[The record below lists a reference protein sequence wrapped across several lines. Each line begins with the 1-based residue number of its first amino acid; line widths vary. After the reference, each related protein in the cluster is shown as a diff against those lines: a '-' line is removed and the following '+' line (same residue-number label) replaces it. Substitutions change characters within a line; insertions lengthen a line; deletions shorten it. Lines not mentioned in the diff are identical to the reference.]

1 MFQQIGAALT
11 RQSGR
16 RTHQPIRR
24 NSRPAGKCEA
34 VFWKGTTRQEVRQI
48 VLAAK
53 KYELAN
59 KQPGKRT
66 GPLGTVAIEILEYFA
81 HIVDFRTGRLDPS
94 IETLKLK
101 LRRSRDA
108 ICRAL
113 DALRTHGF
121 VDWLRRF
128 VRTGNEGEAG
138 PQVQQTSNAYKLSL
152 PARAKALLGK
162 YGIASPAPD
171 DATQKAQE
179 RKEALEAHSASLTS
193 DERVREMDFDDKSLN
208 EKYAR
213 YLQLI
218 RKKRESAEKTES
230 RSDLFNPAD

>member
-1 MFQQIGAALT
+1 MFQHIGAALT
-11 RQSGR
+11 KQSGR

-24 NSRPAGKCEA
+24 NSRPAGKCES
-34 VFWKGTTRQEVRQI
+34 VFWESTNRTEVQQI

-53 KYELAN
+53 KFERAN

-66 GPLGTVAIEILEYFA
+66 GPLGTIAIEILEYFA
-81 HIVDFRTGRLDPS
+81 NVVDFRTGRLEPS
-94 IETLKLK
+94 IETMKLA
-101 LRRSRDA
+101 LCRSRDA

-128 VRTGNEGEAG
+128 VPTGNDGAG

-152 PARAKALLGK
+152 PDRARALLGK
-162 YGIASPAPD
+162 YGIKAPAPD

-179 RKEALEAHSASLTS
+179 REEAIETHKASLTS
-193 DERVREMDFDDKSLN
+193 DERVMEMDFEDPARA

-213 YLQLI
+213 YLRLI
-218 RKKRESAEKTES
+218 RNKRESAEKTES
-230 RSDLFNPAD
+230 PSSLYNPTD